1 MSMRSELDITPLILS
16 YNEEPNIERTLNA
29 LRWAKR
35 VVVLDSGSNDKTEQ
49 IARGFDNVVWRTR
62 AFDNHQRQWEYGIHE
77 TGIETEYVLS
87 LDADY
92 EVPARFVEELAQEF
106 MQGGWAGGLVS
117 FTYSFYGHP
126 LSGSVYPAQFRVFK
140 RSAVEVAQ
148 LGHTQVFSVNGPT
161 YNFRTRLIHD
171 DRKPLERWVSS
182 QLAYQVLNEEILAN
196 GGTRWRDH
204 LRRFAIM
211 PPVMALLAYL
221 RAGGPFRGAAAA
233 RYAYERAVCESLLAI
248 RVLNARLREDSQ
260 HAELDQVSKP
270 HVIRGRAHE

>member
-1 MSMRSELDITPLILS
+1 MSKRPGLDITPLVLT
-16 YNEEPNIERTLNA
+16 YNEEPNIVRTLNA
-29 LRWAKR
+29 LRWASR
-35 VVVLDSGSNDKTEQ
+35 VVVLDSGSTDATER
-49 IARGFDNVVWRTR
+49 IARSYENVSWQMRP
-62 AFDNHQRQWEYGIHE
+62 FDNHRAQWEYGIHR

-92 EVPARFVEELAQEF
+92 EVPPEFVEELAQAF
-106 MQGGWAGGLVS
+106 MPGGFDGGLTA

-126 LSGSVYPAQFRVFK
+126 LSGSVYPSQYRVFK
-140 RSAVEVAQ
+140 RSAVRVSQ
-148 LGHTQVFSVNGPT
+148 LGHTQVFEVEGST

-182 QLAYQVLNEEILAN
+182 QLAYQVLNEEILAS
-196 GGTRWRDH
+196 GGRRWRDH

-211 PPVMALLAYL
+211 PPVMALLAYF

-248 RVLNARLREDSQ
+248 RVLNARMRQGDN
-260 HAELDQVSKP
+260 HAENGKVSE
-270 HVIRGRAHE
+270 RGVLQGGAHE